1 MSYPIWAILGK
12 QEKKFVLI
20 LCQTLGQAKQH
31 MRNLKRELEGNER
44 LKSALGPF
52 KEESDEWGL
61 SSLVFSHL
69 GAKIMVVSI
78 EQSIR
83 GLRHYE
89 HRPDLIIGD
98 DIENIA
104 STRNKE
110 MRDKTYDWL
119 TGEVIPAGSARTRL
133 ILIGNLLH
141 EDSTLMRYREKI
153 ESEGIPGV
161 FRRYPLID
169 EVTGQALWPGK
180 YPNETSIEAER
191 QKTGNEI
198 AWQREHLLRI
208 VYDHTQ
214 VVLPEWIQ
222 YYDELPDRE
231 QQRDTIIGIDLAIS
245 EKNTADYTAI
255 VSGIMAKTDDTY
267 LFYILPNP
275 INRRMGF
282 SETRSQARSLYD
294 ALALNHPKPDLVIE
308 DVGYQKSLIE
318 VLAEDGYD
326 AKGVRVATDKRSRL
340 ATVSPLIQ
348 SGKILFPKKGAESLI
363 QQIIG
368 FGIEK
373 HDDLVD
379 AFSLASHN
387 FIEESN
393 RPRPGISIIESPI
406 DYTWRNFFSDFRG
419 V

>member
-1 MSYPIWAILGK
+1 
-12 QEKKFVLI
+12 
-20 LCQTLGQAKQH
+20 
-31 MRNLKRELEGNER
+31 
-44 LKSALGPF
+44 
-52 KEESDEWGL
+52 
-61 SSLVFSHL
+61 
-69 GAKIMVVSI
+69 
-78 EQSIR
+78 
-83 GLRHYE
+83 
-89 HRPDLIIGD
+89 
-98 DIENIA
+98 
-104 STRNKE
+104 
-110 MRDKTYDWL
+110 
-119 TGEVIPAGSARTRL
+119 
-133 ILIGNLLH
+133 
-141 EDSTLMRYREKI
+141 
-153 ESEGIPGV
+153 
-161 FRRYPLID
+161 
-169 EVTGQALWPGK
+169 
-180 YPNETSIEAER
+180 
-191 QKTGNEI
+191 
-198 AWQREHLLRI
+198 
-208 VYDHTQ
+208 
-214 VVLPEWIQ
+214 
-222 YYDELPDRE
+222 
-231 QQRDTIIGIDLAIS
+231 
-245 EKNTADYTAI
+245 
-255 VSGIMAKTDDTY
+255 
-267 LFYILPNP
+267 
-275 INRRMGF
+275 MGF